1 MCECCSGS
9 KRASKY
15 KKFEFL
21 NDLDHSHKH
30 DHEHTHDHEHKHEH
44 EHHHDHHSE
53 DSKIASSHTHG
64 EE

>member
-9 KRASKY
+9 KRGSKY

-21 NDLDHSHKH
+21 NDLDHSHEHEH
-30 DHEHTHDHEHKHEH
+30 DHDHKHEHDHEHKH
-44 EHHHDHHSE
+44 HHHHSE
-53 DSKIASSHTHG
+53 DSKKVSAHTHG

>member
-30 DHEHTHDHEHKHEH
+30 DHEHDHEHEHKH
-44 EHHHDHHSE
+44 DHKPSSRSSFRRFK
-53 DSKIASSHTHG
+53 DSKFSYSW
-64 EE
+64 